1 MDSLDWW
8 ERLGFPTA
16 VTATLL
22 YGLFKGGAWVG
33 AQVLLPLR
41 QRHEQFLARTEE
53 LLGAQG
59 ETLSRLAQA
68 TGQVRDSTQRLE
80 AIFGTAPGG
89 GKPFAVGASFHPG
102 HSFSGPISTATG
114 PGKTQ
119 DKTQG

>member
-59 ETLSRLAQA
+59 ETLRSL
-68 TGQVRDSTQRLE
+68 VL
-80 AIFGTAPGG
+80 
-89 GKPFAVGASFHPG
+89 V
-102 HSFSGPISTATG
+102 
-114 PGKTQ
+114 TQ
-119 DKTQG
+119 DVRESMERMEGVKGTSPSAGNKVSNHLIPLNKTEVQL